1 MSLQIARNITKCTN
15 VVMRHSEQ
23 IFTCALN
30 VIGGEHQ
37 SISTKILAQFKVHS
51 IFDKS
56 IGAHACEI
64 TLGTSISELVD
75 AVQDLELNFELE
87 AKLKNGITASTYL
100 KMVPAIHVS
109 PKAISVDQI
118 ATQIITVSGLD
129 KILQKITVNKC
140 QCTIDL

>member
-1 MSLQIARNITKCTN
+1 MVIFQVARNITKCINAVT
-15 VVMRHSEQ
+15 RTSEHL
-23 IFTCALN
+23 FVCALN

-37 SISTKILAQFKVHS
+37 DISSKILGQFDVNP

-56 IGAHACEI
+56 IGAYACEI
-64 TLGTSISELVD
+64 TLSTSVSELVD

-87 AKLKNGITASTYL
+87 ARLKNGVTASSHL

-129 KILQKITVNKC
+129 KILQRTTVSDRL
-140 QCTIDL
+140 T